1 MQLKK
6 STGLLAVATFAV
18 GLGMGCGEN
27 ESAQERVERAG
38 DAVQEE
44 FDQAVQAA
52 REGAAA
58 EAARAIARATEEAT
72 DAAQKDGAL
81 AATEEKTREVL
92 DQVEKNIERSIA
104 EAQDGYAKA
113 RKEGAN
119 PLEAAGDAYDA
130 VDGPQDGN

>member
-1 MQLKK
+1 MQLRK
-6 STGLLAVATFAV
+6 STGLLAVATFAI

-38 DAVQEE
+38 AAAREE
-44 FDQAVQAA
+44 FDQAMEAA

-72 DAAQKDGAL
+72 KAAQKDGAL
-81 AATEEKTREVL
+81 AAAEENTREVL
-92 DQVEKNIERSIA
+92 DQAEKNIERSIA

-113 RKEGAN
+113 RKQGQN

-130 VDGPQDGN
+130 VDGPQNGN